1 MAGPMSGVSP
11 RSASTEDWPPRSDA
25 TTAQHGAGTQ
35 GEGFENVTAATAL
48 DSAAQRALKHTQ
60 LGGEVEPRHRQRD
73 FAGATE
79 LSSPLSSGPD
89 GAV

>member
-1 MAGPMSGVSP
+1 MQ
-11 RSASTEDWPPRSDA
+11 SAKTKSTEGRVD
-25 TTAQHGAGTQ
+25 GANDVE
-35 GEGFENVTAATAL
+35 EGVAAL
-48 DSAAQRALKHTQ
+48 DAAAQRALKHTQ
-60 LGGEVEPRHRQRD
+60 LGGEVEPRHGQRD